1 MIRVLVVDDSPFFRK
16 AIARILEKDPEIEVA
31 GFATNGL
38 EAVEKVMEL
47 SPDVVTL
54 DLEMPIADGF
64 TAIKEIMKK
73 KPTPILVV
81 SALTREGAKE
91 TIKALELGAVDFVFK
106 NVDKGILGFYDMESD
121 LINKV
126 KSVAKKKPI
135 YQVKEAKGTQ
145 IDSFVMDRKRDFSVI
160 GIGSSTG
167 GPNAL
172 KVLLGNLKKTEVS
185 QPILIAQHMPP
196 LFTAMLA
203 ERLNEVSELHV
214 KEAEDGE
221 PVEESVVYVAPGGKV
236 MEVSNKGK
244 VSIRIREP
252 EPTVIYRPSVDIL
265 FKSLADV
272 YGGGTLGVVLTGMGN
287 DGAQGSAMIKSRGGV
302 VIVESEDTAVV
313 YGMPRSVYEKGL
325 ADFKVPLQEIPD
337 LIKKLVN
344 RGNVKK

>member
-16 AIARILEKDPEIEVA
+16 AIARILEKDPDISVV
-31 GFATNGL
+31 GFAANGL
-38 EAVEKVMEL
+38 EAVDKVMEL

-64 TAIKEIMKK
+64 TAIREIMEK

-106 NVDKGILGFYDMESD
+106 NVDKGILGFYDMEND

-126 KSVAKKKPI
+126 KSVAKKKPV
-135 YQVKEAKGTQ
+135 QKLKELKRTCV
-145 IDSFVMDRKRDFSVI
+145 DSSTVDLGRDLSVI

-172 KVLLGNLKKTEVS
+172 KSLLSSLKKEDIS

-221 PVEESVVYVAPGGKV
+221 PVRESVVYIAPGGKI
-236 MEVSNKGK
+236 MEVSGSGK
-244 VSIRIREP
+244 AFIKIRDA
-252 EPTVIYRPSVDIL
+252 EPTIIYRPSVDIL
-265 FKSLADV
+265 FKSIADF
-272 YGGGTLGVVLTGMGN
+272 YGKDTLGVVLTGMGN
-287 DGAQGSAMIKSRGGV
+287 DGTQGASVIKSKGGV

-325 ADFKVPLQEIPD
+325 ADFKVPLYEIPD
-337 LIKKLVN
+337 LIKKLAN
-344 RGNVKK
+344 RRNVRK